1 MTQLSSVYSSPK
13 MVQYLSQGY
22 DISAGF
28 LKKKEI
34 KTAIED
40 LTGFLEDDCDNLDL
54 ILSLEN
60 LYSAIGEMEE
70 AICVL
75 HQSIFAS
82 GNPVF
87 MIRRA
92 RYYEKCNEKKEAT
105 DELWCLLSQNT
116 QTQPIRERC
125 ALLAS
130 GLMDDSFDFIRRWDE
145 LRQKKREK
153 SVTMGSNLLFP
164 ADESDSILRDLS
176 FKEHILGIELLL
188 KYEVTDGLIEE
199 VMALISDMARYAEN
213 SIRMITL
220 AGKKD
225 GMDSIYPLFSHAAAF
240 CSGAISQTKKLMKG
254 KGLITDPKEI
264 ENAKNALDTLSCH
277 ETGMHIAKKITEGLL
292 FHKKFENG
300 LLAELRTLTP
310 GNDDPIIT
318 TMCLFLNDELD
329 TDGEELIEQLIADNP
344 KNFILQKK
352 IFESLIQQDRKKDA
366 SAYAATI
373 PEGII
378 PREDLLDLKLVEL
391 MDEEQYDEALTL
403 LLLNQEELDS
413 YSHSMRLF
421 GYAIQQYE
429 VDFFS
434 RLIPFFESNRMDRQV
449 WLLKGIVQIQNQ
461 DIKRGL
467 HCIDQ
472 AVRSGYPKAD
482 AMLVSARFMARSGYG
497 KRAVGICEKLLKMD
511 EKPEAEVY
519 PVLADAYT
527 ALGKEKEASAVREKL
542 KDITGP

>member
-1 MTQLSSVYSSPK
+1 

-22 DISAGF
+22 DISADF

-34 KTAIED
+34 KAAIEEIA
-40 LTGFLEDDCDNLDL
+40 GFLEDDCDDLDL

-60 LYSAIGEMEE
+60 LYSAIGEVEE

-75 HQSIFAS
+75 HQSILAS
-82 GNPVF
+82 DHPVSV
-87 MIRRA
+87 IRRA
-92 RYYEKCNEKKEAT
+92 RHYEKCSEKKEAT
-105 DELWCLLSQNT
+105 DEFRFLLSQNT
-116 QTQPIRERC
+116 NTQPIRERC

-130 GLMDDSFDFIRRWDE
+130 GLMDDSLGFVRRWEE
-145 LRQKKREK
+145 LRQKEREK
-153 SVTMGSNLLFP
+153 SFIMGRNLIFP
-164 ADESDSILRDLS
+164 DDESNSILRDLS

-199 VMALISDMARYAEN
+199 VMALLSDMERYAEN

-240 CSGAISQTKKLMKG
+240 CSGARSQTKKLMKG
-254 KGLITDPKEI
+254 KGLIIDPKEI
-264 ENAKNALDTLSCH
+264 ETAKNALDTLSCQ

-318 TMCLFLNDELD
+318 TLCMFLDDELG

-352 IFESLIQQDRKKDA
+352 IFESLIEQDRKKDA

-403 LLLNQEELDS
+403 LLENQEELNS
-413 YSHSMRLF
+413 NSHSMRLF
-421 GYAIQQYE
+421 EYAIQQYE

-449 WLLKGIVQIQNQ
+449 WLLKGIVQIMNQ

-482 AMLVSARFMARSGYG
+482 AMLVSARYMTRSGYG

-511 EKPEAEVY
+511 GKPEAEVY

-527 ALGKEKEASAVREKL
+527 ALGKEREASAVREKIQDL
-542 KDITGP
+542 